1 MLLNIACEE
10 VDIRTHGIVHLEH
23 HMEAHDAEL
32 EERAKMIANLE
43 QQLLELQV
51 QAPPE
56 PVDPEEID
64 AMLGVDE
71 D

>member
-1 MLLNIACEE
+1 MLLNISHEE
-10 VDIRTHGIVHLEH
+10 VETRTHGIVHLEH
-23 HMEAHDAEL
+23 HVEAQNLEL
-32 EERAKMIANLE
+32 EERVELIANLE

-56 PVDPEEID
+56 PVDHQEVD
-64 AMLGVDE
+64 AMSGVDE

>member
-1 MLLNIACEE
+1 
-10 VDIRTHGIVHLEH
+10 V
-23 HMEAHDAEL
+23 EAQDAEV
-32 EERAKMIANLE
+32 EERAEMIANLE

-51 QAPPE
+51 QVPPE

-64 AMLGVDE
+64 VMSGIDE